1 MGMGNHLKDILSM
14 KGISIKELS
23 KQTGIPVNTL
33 YSITK
38 RDTKN
43 IRVENLQKIA
53 DALGFN
59 VNTLISWDSNKT
71 YDLNTEV
78 DSPALKLETLSFN
91 SNEYSYNELKLIK
104 QFADFLKYRR
114 SSNSKEPSSF

>member
-1 MGMGNHLKDILSM
+1 MGMGNHLKDILYQ

-23 KQTGIPVNTL
+23 KKTGIPINTL

-43 IRVENLQKIA
+43 IRIENLQKIA
-53 DALGFN
+53 DVLGFDID
-59 VNTLISWDSNKT
+59 TLISWDSSKT

-78 DSPALKLETLSFN
+78 ETSALKLTNISFDL
-91 SNEYSYNELKLIK
+91 NEYSYNELEEIK
-104 QFADFLKYRR
+104 QFADFIKYRR
-114 SSNSKEPSSF
+114 SLISK